1 MSVTEKTSCKWRSG
15 EVAKWPCEWPSGPV
29 AKWPKSHRRPV
40 GHWATG
46 PLGHSRGQSL
56 IEYAV
61 LVAAVTAAL
70 VVMSDYVRRAFNA
83 HAESVE
89 EELNGATD
97 GISTKLPGPPPN

>member
-15 EVAKWPCEWPSGPV
+15 EVAKWPKCVHMPF
-29 AKWPKSHRRPV
+29 
-40 GHWATG
+40 GHSATQ
-46 PLGHSRGQSL
+46 PLCHSRGQSI

-83 HAESVE
+83 HAESIE
-89 EELNGATD
+89 EELNGATE
-97 GISTKLPGPPPN
+97 